1 MIIFNKAHILLNS
14 EEMTSR
20 KLDGFIVM
28 FSTPAK
34 GFIESYLVGVMAA
47 ISDEGEILSYDGVG
61 NYLPKQY
68 SDLEFK
74 GVDILEKLHDIYVQH
89 LQELNPE
96 FRFQIKI

>member
-1 MIIFNKAHILLNS
+1 MITFNKAHIILNS
-14 EEMTSR
+14 EEITSK

-28 FSTPAK
+28 FNTPAK
-34 GFIESYLVGVMAA
+34 GLIESYLVGVMAA
-47 ISDEGEILSYDGVG
+47 VSDDGELLSYDGVG

-74 GVDILEKLHDIYVQH
+74 GVDILEKLHELYAQQ

-96 FRFQIKI
+96 LRLQIKI